1 MREGSQTNRDIGH
14 HLSGRGSRAIDDDD
28 VGFRYQ
34 QHAVEERQHDD
45 PLPEVL
51 HAPLASEDDQR
62 QRENA
67 DQRQRAQKAQVVA
80 APHEGGDGVERGR
93 QFLDIPVGIDLEI
106 HRCERVV
113 LSAYRLNA
121 IID

>member
-1 MREGSQTNRDIGH
+1 MTLVFGTSD
-14 HLSGRGSRAIDDDD
+14 
-28 VGFRYQ
+28 FRQ
-34 QHAVEERQHDD
+34 ATALG
-45 PLPEVL
+45 PN
-51 HAPLASEDDQR
+51 QR
-62 QRENA
+62 HG
-67 DQRQRAQKAQVVA
+67 AQKAQVVA

>member
-1 MREGSQTNRDIGH
+1 MTLVFGN
-14 HLSGRGSRAIDDDD
+14 
-28 VGFRYQ
+28 Q
-34 QHAVEERQHDD
+34 QHAVEDGQQED
-45 PLPEVL
+45 PLPQVL
-51 HAPLASEDDQR
+51 HAPLAGEDDQR

-67 DQRQRAQKAQVVA
+67 DDCQGAQQTQVVA
-80 APHEGGDGVERGR
+80 AAHEGGDGIEHRL

-121 IID
+121 IIDWKMLVGSPALSD